1 MFEKGFAEDA
11 GGTTVIHFNSRR
23 ATKAKSDWAQP
34 YSIKSNVNAETKS
47 SLIVSLLLQ
56 DRAIVVH
63 TLTQKQS

>member
-1 MFEKGFAEDA
+1 MLKMPVEPQLYTLTAAEP
-11 GGTTVIHFNSRR
+11 
-23 ATKAKSDWAQP
+23 TKAKSDWAQP